1 MVAPKVCGAFPYQLL
16 IKKMPNRLTN
26 RQSDEAVSELWF
38 FFHITLVYVKLNIKL
53 MSIGIKAL
61 LVNPC

>member
-16 IKKMPNRLTN
+16 NKKMPYRLTY

-38 FFHITLVYVKLNIKL
+38 FFQITLVYVKLNIKL